1 MIFSGYILCNK
12 LTAMSSPQELTT
24 ITRMRRDFE
33 AFIGERHSNNSGNPR
48 KRKSL
53 KCTLDFDETLT
64 ECDINNENVAF
75 CSKRGNVYIDM
86 CVFLKVCVKVCAR
99 YICECIFSRL

>member
-1 MIFSGYILCNK
+1 
-12 LTAMSSPQELTT
+12 MSSPQELTT

-86 CVFLKVCVKVCAR
+86 CLFLKVCVKVCAR